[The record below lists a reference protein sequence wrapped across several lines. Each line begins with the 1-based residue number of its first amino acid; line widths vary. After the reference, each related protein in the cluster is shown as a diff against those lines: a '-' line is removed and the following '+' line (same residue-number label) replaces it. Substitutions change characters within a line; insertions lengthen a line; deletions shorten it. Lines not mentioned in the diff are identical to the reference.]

1 MYCFLC
7 TVRSVS
13 VISGEQERFAAGDG
27 LIAGFCFCG
36 SECRTMVH
44 GCFDGFPCA
53 VVFPCDLFDGFSCEE
68 LFSEVVAELCM
79 VAPYHQG
86 ASAAV
91 RMTGSR
97 VCSFAVR

>member
-1 MYCFLC
+1 MLP
-7 TVRSVS
+7 VS
-13 VISGEQERFAAGDG
+13 GV
-27 LIAGFCFCG
+27 LLKKG
-36 SECRTMVH
+36 SEAELLLHFFGEVNYGASDLVMVH